1 MKNTKKHNGFS
12 VIEVIVSMALIGL
25 LSIGVYNA
33 YLMIIKQ
40 TKSGEVKQSAGLHGK
55 ETLEMII
62 GAIGNN
68 DIVYSNSGS
77 NSQLKFNN
85 SIILY
90 GMKDNIDS
98 FEGTRY
104 LDQQYRP
111 CIESESKYTEIIKV
125 KKTKADLDGE
135 GYENINLDK
144 NDLSNI
150 KNDGNK
156 LWVSKEKK
164 NGEINDYLNNQK
176 IEVESDKLIL
186 NIYIDSKNI
195 KVKDVKGNEIYNDV
209 ANINNGKVNI
219 IINFSNYNQIENSN
233 VSDVKI
239 NIYNRDEDISNIYIE
254 KPINLKVDTV
264 AQKGEINLYDNR
276 GGIGGNIKFG
286 FLYDITVTITDKN
299 NADNI
304 LFTANSKQNIDIK

>member
-1 MKNTKKHNGFS
+1 MKNSKKHNGFS
-12 VIEVIVSMALIGL
+12 VIEVIISMALIGL

-40 TKSGEVKQSAGLHGK
+40 TKLGEVKQSAVLHGK

-77 NSQLKFNN
+77 NSQLKFNDN
-85 SIILY
+85 IILY
-90 GMKDNIDS
+90 GIEDNADS
-98 FEGTRY
+98 FAGIRY
-104 LDQQYRP
+104 LDQQYKQCR
-111 CIESESKYTEIIKV
+111 ESEGKYIEEIKLKKV
-125 KKTKADLDGE
+125 KAYLGEE

-144 NDLSNI
+144 NESSHIN
-150 KNDGNK
+150 NDGNK
-156 LWVSKEKK
+156 LLISKEKK
-164 NGEINDYLNNQK
+164 NGEINDYLNDKK

-186 NIYIDSKNI
+186 NIYIEENNI
-195 KVKDVKGNEIYNDV
+195 KVKDVKGNKIYDDA
-209 ANINNGKVNI
+209 ANINNGKINI
-219 IINFSNYNQIENSN
+219 IINFSNYNQMEDSN
-233 VSDVKI
+233 INDVKI
-239 NIYNRDEDISNIYIE
+239 NIYNRDKDIPNIYIE

-264 AQKGEINLYDNR
+264 VQKGKINLYDNR

-299 NADNI
+299 NAENI